1 MDKVVHKDNLKL
13 EGTMEKR
20 SQQKWAPGERAN
32 VVKHSDNLKMQ
43 GKLNTSRQEWATK
56 GERVERVVHE
66 DNLKMEG
73 QMQGK
78 LVSFKYFTTLIR
90 LKRLFELKSK

>member
-1 MDKVVHKDNLKL
+1 
-13 EGTMEKR
+13 MEKR
-20 SQQKWAPGERAN
+20 AQTKWAPGERAS
-32 VVKHSDNLKMQ
+32 VVKHQDNLKMQ

-56 GERVERVVHE
+56 GERVDRVVHQ

-78 LVSFKYFTTLIR
+78 
-90 LKRLFELKSK
+90 